1 MLTMNGG
8 GKQKDNNNLNE
19 TQSTFLGN
27 QPSTKQQI
35 EIFSN
40 FHNGKDARK
49 IKHMLSNE
57 KQQQEQKR
65 DEQNR
70 GDSKQMTAAEKKTR
84 EDAYKYHAERRNL
97 IARIN

>member
-1 MLTMNGG
+1 MNGG

-49 IKHMLSNE
+49 IKNMLSNE
-57 KQQQEQKR
+57 KQQEQKR
-65 DEQNR
+65 NEQNR

-84 EDAYKYHAERRNL
+84 DDANKYHAERRNL